1 MFIIFEWITK
11 NKQKNIMKNLSVLMV
26 LFAVLFSSTTYAQ
39 KSKKLKYGIQ
49 VMVLDDFNPNS
60 SITVF
65 SSGKDPLGLRD
76 LIEGE
81 LMFSS
86 SQLKVISPQLARE
99 TVSATNDV
107 NISENGSKTDMNQKV
122 EVQTKSVTKLA
133 SVYALSFS
141 YTYNIETRGLMSFN
155 GQIVDLSDG
164 AILVKFRRP
173 GGSIGYGKSKKK
185 IVKIIIEEIN
195 RLSAN

>member
-1 MFIIFEWITK
+1 
-11 NKQKNIMKNLSVLMV
+11 MKKLSTLVI
-26 LFAVLFSSTTYAQ
+26 LFAVLFSSTAYSQ

-65 SSGKDPLGLRD
+65 NSGKDPLGLRD

-99 TVSATNDV
+99 TVSATNDL
-107 NISENGSKTDMNQKV
+107 NISENGSKTDIKQKV

-133 SVYALSFS
+133 SIYALSFS
-141 YTYNIETRGLMSFN
+141 YTYNPETRGLMSFN

-195 RLSAN
+195 RLTAS

>member
-1 MFIIFEWITK
+1 MFIIFEWIT
-11 NKQKNIMKNLSVLMV
+11 NDKQKNIMKNLSVLMV

>member
-1 MFIIFEWITK
+1 
-11 NKQKNIMKNLSVLMV
+11 MKKLSTLVILS
-26 LFAVLFSSTTYAQ
+26 AVLFSSSAYSQ

-65 SSGKDPLGLRD
+65 NSGNDPLRLRD

-99 TVSATNDV
+99 TVSATNDL
-107 NISENGSKTDMNQKV
+107 NISENGSETDIRQKV
-122 EVQTKSVTKLA
+122 EVQTQSVTKLA

-141 YTYNIETRGLMSFN
+141 YTYNTETRGLMSFN

-164 AILVKFRRP
+164 AIVVKFRRP
-173 GGSIGYGKSKKK
+173 GGSLGYGKSKKK
-185 IVKIIIEEIN
+185 IVKIIIDEIN
-195 RLSAN
+195 RLTVR

>member
-1 MFIIFEWITK
+1 
-11 NKQKNIMKNLSVLMV
+11 MKNLSVLMV

-107 NISENGSKTDMNQKV
+107 NVSENGSDIDMNQKI
-122 EVQTKSVTKLA
+122 EVQTKSVTQLA

-141 YTYNIETRGLMSFN
+141 YTWNPETYGLMGFN
-155 GQIVDLSDG
+155 GQIVDLADG
-164 AILVKFRRP
+164 AILVKFRKP
-173 GGSIGYGKSKKK
+173 GGSIGFGKGKKK
-185 IVKIIIEEIN
+185 VVAIIIEEIN

>member
-1 MFIIFEWITK
+1 MFIIFELITN

>member
-1 MFIIFEWITK
+1 MILFQNHQNIRHGLAICFRMFKDDFTGFYLFIGYTY

-86 SQLKVISPQLARE
+86 SQLKVISP
-99 TVSATNDV
+99 
-107 NISENGSKTDMNQKV
+107 
-122 EVQTKSVTKLA
+122 A
-133 SVYALSFS
+133 S
-141 YTYNIETRGLMSFN
+141 
-155 GQIVDLSDG
+155 
-164 AILVKFRRP
+164 
-173 GGSIGYGKSKKK
+173 SIFYM
-185 IVKIIIEEIN
+185 
-195 RLSAN
+195 